1 MSELTLTVLQLGF
14 LVLLW
19 LFILGV
25 VGVLRGDLYGT
36 RVAVRQPANSRKARR
51 RGPPDIAPPPPVVG
65 AVGNRPAPGARPPA
79 ARPPATPRQL
89 VVTEG
94 SLRGTTITL
103 GTAPIVIGRAPES
116 TLVIDDEYASSR
128 HARLVRQGDRW
139 VVEDLGST
147 NGTFVRR
154 ERLTAPVPIDVRV
167 PIRIGRTVLELRA

>member
-14 LVLLW
+14 LVVLW
-19 LFILGV
+19 LFILGI

-36 RVAVRQPANSRKARR
+36 RVAVRQPATSRKSRR
-51 RGPPDIAPPPPVVG
+51 RRPPDIAPPPPVIG
-65 AVGNRPAPGARPPA
+65 AVGNRPAPPRA
-79 ARPPATPRQL
+79 AASPRQL

-103 GTAPIVIGRAPES
+103 GNAPISIGRAPES

-128 HARLVRQGDRW
+128 HARLVRHGERW

-154 ERLTAPVPIDVRV
+154 ERLTAPVPVDVRV